1 MNDFVPNFYLD
12 GEEVDPAQVPTDRLY
27 DVTVTTPD
35 GPVRLYRFISRD
47 DDGDALVPDA
57 SAT

>member
-12 GEEVDPAQVPTDRLY
+12 GEEVDPAQVPADRLY

-47 DDGDALVPDA
+47 DGGDARVPA
-57 SAT
+57 APAT